1 MYKYKSAIE
10 KIKSIEEE
18 AYTLVEQRIK
28 EFEALGKYGDELD
41 LFSEL
46 SFCVLTANWS
56 AEGGIRAQKIIGKLN
71 FAKLDYEELV
81 KKLREVKHRYPESR
95 AKYIVENRKLIGT
108 LRNIWGLEIKEA
120 RKILA
125 KEAKGIG
132 WKEAS
137 HFLRNSG
144 KFDVAILD
152 KHILRFLFKEEII
165 KEIPKYWTEKKYEEI
180 EKEFKELS
188 SLINKTPG
196 ETDLYIWYFIKRKV
210 EK

>member
-1 MYKYKSAIE
+1 
-10 KIKSIEEE
+10 
-18 AYTLVEQRIK
+18 
-28 EFEALGKYGDELD
+28 
-41 LFSEL
+41 FSEL

-56 AEGGIRAQKIIGKLN
+56 AEGGIRAQKIIGKSN

-120 RKILA
+120 RKILT